1 MSGGVVRA
9 LVTACG
15 AIRRDG
21 MRNRHWTVVLVG
33 DDTDSPRTMRFSS
46 RTVRVMGWLAGTVV
60 VGLVVA
66 SIGVGVTY
74 GKRRASSRDP
84 VEFLRD
90 SIASLDRQTTT
101 LRVVAGLDTTMQ
113 PIDSAPP
120 APASVD
126 LLLHRADQLSVNL
139 EQVADKL
146 HNDADKV
153 ARTPSIM
160 PTAGWLT
167 SQFSLSRFHP
177 ILHKWLPH
185 LGIDVA
191 APYGTTVVAPAAGT
205 VVRAGVASGYGMVL
219 EIDHGNGIVTK
230 YGHLSRFLVRE
241 RQQVTRGQPIA
252 EVGNSGLATGPHLH
266 YEVHVGGTIV
276 DPLTYVLPSTI
287 PDPVRQTD
295 HAGAVPED

>member
-1 MSGGVVRA
+1 MRTRHWTIVIVGDDTASPRTFHVSSRA
-9 LVTACG
+9 LRRARSVGGTACG
-15 AIRRDG
+15 AI
-21 MRNRHWTVVLVG
+21 
-33 DDTDSPRTMRFSS
+33 
-46 RTVRVMGWLAGTVV
+46 
-60 VGLVVA
+60 VVA
-66 SIGVGVTY
+66 LLFAGH
-74 GKRRASSRDP
+74 RAPRAIAVAP
-84 VEFLRD
+84 VSALRD
-90 SIASLDRQTTT
+90 SVVSLQRQATA
-101 LRVVAGLDTTMQ
+101 LRVVAGLT
-113 PIDSAPP
+113 DSVATAPMMP
-120 APASVD
+120 GSVD
-126 LLLHRADQLSVNL
+126 TLLHRADQLSVNL
-139 EQVADKL
+139 EQVAEKL
-146 HNDADKV
+146 HSDADRV

-177 ILHKWLPH
+177 ILHKYLPH

-205 VVRAGVASGYGMVL
+205 VIRAGVASGYGFVM

-241 RQQVTRGQPIA
+241 HQQVVRGEPIA

-287 PDPVRQTD
+287 PEPLRQT
-295 HAGAVPED
+295 AAPED

>member
-1 MSGGVVRA
+1 
-9 LVTACG
+9 
-15 AIRRDG
+15 
-21 MRNRHWTVVLVG
+21 
-33 DDTDSPRTMRFSS
+33 MRFSS
-46 RTVRVMGWLAGTVV
+46 RTVRVMGWLAGMVV
-60 VGLVVA
+60 AGLVMA
-66 SIGVGVTY
+66 SIGIGVTY

-113 PIDSAPP
+113 PIDSARP

-205 VVRAGVASGYGMVL
+205 VVRAGVASGYGMVM

>member
-1 MSGGVVRA
+1 
-9 LVTACG
+9 
-15 AIRRDG
+15 
-21 MRNRHWTVVLVG
+21 MRTRIWTVVIVG
-33 DDTDSPRTMRFSS
+33 EDTDSPRTLRVS
-46 RTVRVMGWLAGTVV
+46 RRAARGVAALAVVALSGIVAASAV
-60 VGLVVA
+60 VGATQHRRIVAGRLPVDLLRDSLASLGRETAALRVIAGLQDSAAVVA
-66 SIGVGVTY
+66 SVDGAG
-74 GKRRASSRDP
+74 
-84 VEFLRD
+84 
-90 SIASLDRQTTT
+90 SI
-101 LRVVAGLDTTMQ
+101 DT
-113 PIDSAPP
+113 
-120 APASVD
+120 
-126 LLLHRADQLSVNL
+126 LLHRADELSANL
-139 EQVADKL
+139 AQVTEKL
-146 HNDADKV
+146 HSDADKV

-177 ILHKWLPH
+177 ILHKYLPH

-205 VVRAGVASGYGMVL
+205 VVRAGVASGYGMVM

-241 RQQVTRGQPIA
+241 HQQVVRGQPIA

-287 PDPVRQTD
+287 PDPVRESE
-295 HAGAVPED
+295 HVGAAPED

>member
-1 MSGGVVRA
+1 
-9 LVTACG
+9 
-15 AIRRDG
+15 
-21 MRNRHWTVVLVG
+21 MRTRIWTVVIVG
-33 DDTDSPRTMRFSS
+33 EDTDSPRTLRVS
-46 RTVRVMGWLAGTVV
+46 RHAVRGVAALALVALSGIVAASAVLGATQHRRIVAGRLPV
-60 VGLVVA
+60 DLLRDSLASLGRETAALRVIAGLQDSTAVVA
-66 SIGVGVTY
+66 SVDGAG
-74 GKRRASSRDP
+74 
-84 VEFLRD
+84 
-90 SIASLDRQTTT
+90 SI
-101 LRVVAGLDTTMQ
+101 DT
-113 PIDSAPP
+113 
-120 APASVD
+120 
-126 LLLHRADQLSVNL
+126 LLHRADELSANL
-139 EQVADKL
+139 AQVTEKL
-146 HNDADKV
+146 HSDADMV

-177 ILHKWLPH
+177 ILHKYLPH

-205 VVRAGVASGYGMVL
+205 VVRAGVASGYGMVM

-241 RQQVTRGQPIA
+241 HQQVVRGQPIA

-287 PDPVRQTD
+287 PDPVRESE
-295 HAGAVPED
+295 HVGAAPED

>member
-1 MSGGVVRA
+1 V
-9 LVTACG
+9 VTATSEG
-15 AIRRDG
+15 RRPG
-21 MRNRHWTVVLVG
+21 MRTRIWTVVIVG
-33 DDTDSPRTMRFSS
+33 EDTDSPRT
-46 RTVRVMGWLAGTVV
+46 VRVSRRAIRW
-60 VGLVVA
+60 
-66 SIGVGVTY
+66 VGVLAFVALGGIVATSVAV
-74 GKRRASSRDP
+74 GAAHHRSVAAGRLP

-90 SIASLDRQTTT
+90 SLASLGREASE
-101 LRVVAGLDTTMQ
+101 LRVIAGLQ
-113 PIDSAPP
+113 DSAGSV
-120 APASVD
+120 ASVTSVAAGSID
-126 LLLHRADQLSVNL
+126 TLLHHADQLSASL
-139 EQVADKL
+139 AQVTEKL
-146 HNDADKV
+146 HSDADKV

-177 ILHKWLPH
+177 ILHKYLPH

-205 VVRAGVASGYGMVL
+205 VIRAGVASGYGMVL

-241 RQQVTRGQPIA
+241 HQQVVRGQAIA

-287 PDPVRQTD
+287 PDPVRESE
-295 HAGAVPED
+295 HGGAAPED